1 MKRAPSRIMSI
12 SNSNTSVQPYL
23 FFGGRCEEALDFYRN
38 AVGAEVQ
45 MLTRF
50 KESPEPHGLPDCFD
64 NKIMHATVRIGKT
77 TLMASD
83 GQCEGNQD
91 FEGFALS
98 ITVPNETE
106 AERVFAALGQDGL
119 ITMPLEKTFWTAK
132 FGMLQDHPALP
143 GWFRSN
149 TSYFN
154 EQERH
159 AEILKAASRVILKSA
174 VHRLPTFLKERITYE
189 NHVHGAS

>member
-1 MKRAPSRIMSI
+1 MVRRQRSEVRGGLTSMKRAPSRIMSI

-64 NKIMHATVRIGKT
+64 DKIMHATVRIGKT

-106 AERVFAALGQDGL
+106 AERVFAALGEDGL
-119 ITMPLEKTFWTAK
+119 IPCRWRR
-132 FGMLQDHPALP
+132 
-143 GWFRSN
+143 RSGQQN
-149 TSYFN
+149 
-154 EQERH
+154 
-159 AEILKAASRVILKSA
+159 SA
-174 VHRLPTFLKERITYE
+174 CY
-189 NHVHGAS
+189 